1 MTSSTTRFLLV
12 RHGETD
18 WNRAGRV
25 QGHTDVPLN
34 ELGRAQARAAAD
46 LLRDAEPSRIIASP
60 LDRAAETAAII
71 AAAIDGPDVE
81 TDRDFIE
88 MQYGEAEG
96 AVWQEVR
103 HLYTDGVV
111 PGAEPRP
118 AVLERSMAALRRIA
132 AESTGTVI
140 ITSHG
145 GVINGLTRHTTS
157 PETFPGSAGNG
168 SITEFVVTD
177 SDIRFVGRTPIELP
191 VGADA

>member
-1 MTSSTTRFLLV
+1 MTSAPTRFLLV

-34 ELGRAQARAAAD
+34 ELGRSQALAAAE
-46 LLRDAEPSRIIASP
+46 LLSGAEPSRIITSP
-60 LDRAAETAAII
+60 LGRAAETAAII
-71 AAAIDGPDVE
+71 AAAIDGPAVE
-81 TDRDFIE
+81 TEGDFIE

-96 AVWQEVR
+96 AVWQEIR
-103 HLYTDGVV
+103 HLYADGVV

-118 AVLERSMAALRRIA
+118 AVLERSTAALRRIA

-145 GVINGLTRHTTS
+145 GVINGLTRNTTS
-157 PETFPGSAGNG
+157 PDVFPGSAGNG
-168 SITEFVVTD
+168 SITEFAVID
-177 SDIRFVGRTPIELP
+177 DDISFVSRTPIEVT

>member
-1 MTSSTTRFLLV
+1 MTSAPTRVLLV

-34 ELGRAQARAAAD
+34 ELGRAQALAAAE
-46 LLRDAEPSRIIASP
+46 LLSGAEPSRIITSP
-60 LDRAAETAAII
+60 LGRAAETAAII
-71 AAAIDGPDVE
+71 AAAIDGPAVE
-81 TDRDFIE
+81 TEDDVIE

-103 HLYTDGVV
+103 HLYADGVV

-140 ITSHG
+140 VTSHG
-145 GVINGLTRHTTS
+145 GVINGLTRHTTA
-157 PETFPGSAGNG
+157 PDVFPGSAGNG
-168 SITEFVVTD
+168 SITEFAVTD
-177 SDIRFVGRTPIELP
+177 SDISFISRTPIEVA
-191 VGADA
+191 VGVDA